1 MRSFIVEL
9 AHEIVKAGL
18 LLKAVHSRRACRFL
32 LEGEMH
38 ALMTPVLL
46 RMARLDALD
55 GDAKP
60 EPPD

>member
-1 MRSFIVEL
+1 MF
-9 AHEIVKAGL
+9 
-18 LLKAVHSRRACRFL
+18 